1 MDGSPMLEQFYTQ
14 YKIMNKEDR
23 LKLIKRIFTEPEE
36 IDFGGFEPTALD
48 VKETLEYMD
57 SFREN
62 EKDEKTQHDCLTSD
76 EI

>member
-1 MDGSPMLEQFYTQ
+1 MLEQFYTQ

-23 LKLIKRIFTEPEE
+23 LQMIKERFKEPDE
-36 IDFGGFEPTALD
+36 IEFGKFEPTEFD
-48 VKETLEYMD
+48 VKETLEDMD

-62 EKDEKTQHDCLTSD
+62 QKDKKTQHDCLTSD